1 MHADATQSVATTST
15 RACSSAEKFLERW
28 IGLDPQILGS
38 NAIAHAVRV
47 RMEARGESDEETFL
61 ACLARDAT
69 EQGRFIDEVVV
80 PESWFFRDAHVF
92 HVVRQLAATCAATP
106 GQTPLRILSVPCAA
120 GEEPYSVA
128 MVFLEAGLSADQ
140 FRIDA
145 ADVSHAAL
153 RRAAAASYSANAF
166 RGDDVSFRDRWFRAQ
181 GAAAVLDESV
191 RKLVH
196 FSWGNLLDESFAAD
210 NPPYDIVFC
219 RNLLIYLTAEARCRV
234 EQTLDRLLAPD
245 GLLML
250 GAAEPPIL
258 RGSWVPVS
266 GNAAF
271 ALRRGT
277 RTTNGFPV
285 PPVIPPL
292 MQRPTVT
299 AALQQSGPDSPV
311 APIPPT
317 GDDLL
322 REAHALANAGRHA
335 DAMEACRRQ
344 QQAAGPSAQ
353 VFFLMGML
361 HQAAGDLERAEACL
375 HKTLYMDPTHD
386 EAFLA
391 LAVVATQRG
400 DHQMAEHYRQSVA
413 RVRSRKGP
421 S

>member
-1 MHADATQSVATTST
+1 MHADSTQSVATSST
-15 RACSSAEKFLERW
+15 RACRSAETFLERW
-28 IGLDPQILGS
+28 IGLDPQVVGS

-47 RMEARGESDEETFL
+47 RMEACGESNDEAVL
-61 ACLARDAT
+61 ARLARDAT

-80 PESWFFRDAHVF
+80 PESWFFRDPQVF
-92 HVVRQLAATCAATP
+92 HVLRQRAATFAATP

-128 MVFLEAGLSADQ
+128 MAFLEAGLSADQ

-145 ADVSHAAL
+145 ADVSHATL
-153 RRAAAASYSANAF
+153 RQAAAASYSANAF
-166 RGDDVSFRDRWFRAQ
+166 RGDDISFRDRWFRAQ
-181 GAAAVLDESV
+181 GTAAVLDESV
-191 RKLVH
+191 RKLVQ

-210 NPPYDIVFC
+210 SQPYDVVFC

-258 RGSWVPVS
+258 SGSWIPFS

-271 ALRRGT
+271 VLRRGT
-277 RTTNGFPV
+277 RTTNHFPD
-285 PPVIPPL
+285 PAAIK
-292 MQRPTVT
+292 RPTAT
-299 AALQQSGPDSPV
+299 APLRQSGPDPHV
-311 APIPPT
+311 APKPPM

-322 REAHALANAGRHA
+322 HEAHELANAGRHA
-335 DAMEACRRQ
+335 EALEACHRH
-344 QQAAGPSAQ
+344 QQAAGPSGQ

-361 HQAAGDLERAEACL
+361 HQAAGDLERAEVCL
-375 HKTLYMDPTHD
+375 HKTLYMDPAHD
-386 EAFLA
+386 DAFLA

-400 DHQMAEHYRQSVA
+400 DHQMAEHYRQSGA